1 MRRLRA
7 VHRSSVEVVRHD
19 LKPLIMGLC
28 RNIVEHGEENTQ
40 RLDAQDRLW
49 KYDQV
54 ECIWY
59 RAVRVREDPPRWRA
73 ETLSG
78 LPERVAGLRVYADA
92 VYGDAEAGLEPELR
106 FRFAHEVMAQKLVRD
121 WDDARAR
128 AAKAKFLCGEV
139 VR

>member
-1 MRRLRA
+1 MRKLRA

-40 RLDAQDRLW
+40 RLDEQDRLW

-54 ECIWY
+54 ECVWY
-59 RAVRVREDPPRWRA
+59 RAERVQDEPPRWRG
-73 ETLSG
+73 ETVSG
-78 LPERVAGLRVYADA
+78 LPERVPPIKVFAN
-92 VYGDAEAGLEPELR
+92 AEDSLELELR
-106 FRFAHEVMAQKLVRD
+106 YRFAHEVMAARLVRD

-139 VR
+139 VT

>member
-28 RNIVEHGEENTQ
+28 RNIVERGEENTQ
-40 RLDAQDRLW
+40 RLDAQDQLW
-49 KYDQV
+49 KYDQA
-54 ECIWY
+54 ECVWY
-59 RAVRVREDPPRWRA
+59 RATRVREDPPRWRA

-78 LPERVAGLRVYADA
+78 LPERVPGLRVFADSEQA
-92 VYGDAEAGLEPELR
+92 LEPELR
-106 FRFAHEVMAQKLVRD
+106 FKYAHEVMAWKLVRD

-128 AAKAKFLCGEV
+128 AAKARFLCAEV
-139 VR
+139 MR